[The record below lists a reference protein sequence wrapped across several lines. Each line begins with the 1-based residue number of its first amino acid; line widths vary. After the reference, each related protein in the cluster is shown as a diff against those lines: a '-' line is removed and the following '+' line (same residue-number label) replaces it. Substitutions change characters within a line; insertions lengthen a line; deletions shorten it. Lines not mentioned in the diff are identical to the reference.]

1 MAKGKHRLLK
11 ALLITLGSVV
21 GLILVLQI
29 VLNSKIVD
37 NLVEKYAAEYIDG
50 SLDYS
55 DIKVSIIRNF
65 PSVRLRIDSLSITYP
80 HDRFAAWDSLGVQSR
95 LREAGRGELADTLAR
110 FSRFSVVMNPWPLIN
125 GKVRVKH
132 VGIKGLRAYAHAYD
146 DSTANWNMFKFGGS
160 DKDTTS
166 TAGIPPISLGALR
179 IGEHPRIVYT
189 SQADTVYATLG
200 MSSLRVG
207 GRFAMDEGALRLRRA
222 SFDLDSLRIAG
233 RLPADTLSARIEHLS
248 LHENGAD
255 LYDILLK
262 ARAVAR
268 TGSYGRLELP
278 VDLDGR
284 LRFSMFP
291 DDIMLDVQK
300 LAANVAHIP
309 FSAQGQADIRPDS
322 LYVDASMKVDHCPLD
337 TLLTAYARAFTPL
350 ADDIVTTAHLDM
362 DVSAKGYLTPD
373 QVPAVEA
380 CVRIPDGHVFYH
392 PLDLGATLN
401 VDVDASMTPQKMLDA
416 KIDEFLARTRGLKLQ
431 LSGSASDLLGGD
443 PRIRASVA
451 GFAKLDSLARLLPED
466 SGIEADGTVDLE
478 LDANALLS
486 ELNQYQFQN
495 AALAGKVTSDRIL
508 FRMPA
513 DTIDV
518 EAFNTLIDINSSN
531 RGIEL
536 AANIDSAKVAIGAD
550 TRARVRGMRNTGYIH
565 KVENRFGKLAPKIEV
580 TSDEDRIY
588 FRTGTTRIMAMQ
600 TSIAASVQKIVL
612 PDKNI
617 MSDARAHYLD
627 SLKRA
632 NPGVSTAELLSRE
645 RMRSGAGRPMPS
657 YLKEKDFAKADISI
671 ALDSTLSAY
680 LKQWKPTARI
690 SVRRGSVMTPA
701 LPLRTRIGGL
711 YGSFDGDQLKLDT
724 LAVKCGS
731 SDAVASGSVSGL
743 RRSLIGKGR
752 LKADLDVKSKK
763 LNLNEIIAA
772 LQLVQQ
778 NQVDT
783 TTYGEED
790 ERFVIDTLADVVLD
804 STKMALI
811 VVPGNVDA
819 SLKVHADE
827 INYTDI
833 LITPGI
839 ATVNIKDRVLQLAD
853 TRLATN
859 LGNIDLDAFYS
870 TQTKKDITAGADL
883 RLSDV
888 SAEGIIHMLPT
899 VDSLMPVLKSFQGK
913 LSCDVTAT
921 TKLDTCMNILM
932 PTLDGVVRIQ
942 GKNLRIDDA
951 GDLRKITKLLVFKD
965 KNIGDIDDLYVNAVV
980 HDNKLEV
987 YPFILG
993 VDRYQLALYG
1003 VQGFD
1008 KTMNYQ
1014 VSILRSPFLIR
1025 FGIKMYGKLDDWHFG
1040 LTRAQYRNGTVPAFS
1055 QELDSLQ
1062 INLGTS
1068 IRNIYRQGIEGVQ
1081 RYNRSSIDQLQRM
1094 KEEKNYDPE
1103 APVEALSE
1111 DESRKLESEM
1121 KEEEGQQQEQEQ

>member
-1 MAKGKHRLLK
+1 MAKGKHRALK
-11 ALLITLGSVV
+11 ALLIALGSVI
-21 GLILVLQI
+21 GLVLVLQI
-29 VLNSKIVD
+29 VLNSRIVD
-37 NLVEKYAAEYIDG
+37 NLVDKYAAEYVDG
-50 SLDYS
+50 SLEYS
-55 DIKVSIIRNF
+55 DIKVSLLRNF
-65 PSVRLRIDSLSITYP
+65 PSVRLSIDSLSLTYP

-95 LREAGRGELADTLAR
+95 MREAGRGEQADTLAR
-110 FSRFSVVMNPWPLIN
+110 FDRFSVAMNPWPLIK
-125 GKVRVKH
+125 GKVRVKF
-132 VGIKGLRAYAHAYD
+132 VGMKGLRAFAHSYND
-146 DSTANWNMFKFGGS
+146 TTANWNMFNFGGAE
-160 DKDTTS
+160 KDTTKS
-166 TAGIPPISLGALR
+166 SGIPPISLGALR
-179 IGEHPRIVYT
+179 IGERPRIVYT
-189 SQADTVYATLG
+189 DQADTVYAMLG
-200 MSSLRVG
+200 MRSLRIG
-207 GRFAMDEGALRLRRA
+207 GNFEMDEGMLKLRRA

-233 RLPADTLSARIEHLS
+233 RLPADTLSARIDYLT
-248 LHENGAD
+248 LHEKSAD
-255 LYDILLK
+255 LYDILLG

-268 TGSYGRLELP
+268 TGAYGRLELP
-278 VDLDGR
+278 VNLDGR
-284 LRFSMFP
+284 VRFTKFP
-291 DDIMLDVQK
+291 DVVSVDVQK
-300 LAANVAHIP
+300 LLANVAHIP
-309 FSAQGQADIRPDS
+309 FSAEGQADIRPDS
-322 LYVDASMKVDHCPLD
+322 LYVDARMKVDTCPLD
-337 TLLTAYARAFTPL
+337 TLLADYARAFTPI
-350 ADDIVTTAHLDM
+350 ADDVATTAHLDM
-362 DVSAKGYLTPD
+362 DVSAKGFLTPM

-380 CVRIPDGHVFYH
+380 CVRISDGHVYYR

-401 VDVDASMTPQKMLDA
+401 VDIDASMTPHKVLDA
-416 KIDEFLARTRGLKLQ
+416 EIDEFLARTRGLKLQ
-431 LSGSASDLLGGD
+431 LSGGASDLLGGD
-443 PRIRASVA
+443 PRIRATAS
-451 GFAKLDSLARLLPED
+451 GFAKLDSLTRLLPAG
-466 SGIEADGTVDLE
+466 SGIEADGKVDLE

-486 ELNQYQFQN
+486 ELNQYKFQE
-495 AALAGKVTSDRIL
+495 AALAGKITSDRIF

-518 EAFNTLIDINSSN
+518 QAYNPYIDISSSS

-536 AANIDSAKVAIGAD
+536 KADIDSARVALGAD

-565 KVENRFGKLAPKIEV
+565 KVENRFGKLAPKLEV
-580 TSDEDRIY
+580 TSDEDRIF
-588 FRTGTTRIMAMQ
+588 FRSGNTRIMAMQ
-600 TSIAASVQKIVL
+600 TSIAASVQKYVL
-612 PDKNI
+612 PDKDA
-617 MSDARAHYLD
+617 MTRARAHFMD
-627 SLKRA
+627 SLKRV
-632 NPGVSTAELLSRE
+632 NPGMVSVDLLSKEQTR
-645 RMRSGAGRPMPS
+645 RGAGMPLPS
-657 YLKEKDFAKADISI
+657 FMREKDFAKADISI
-671 ALDSTLSAY
+671 ALDSTITNY
-680 LKQWKPTARI
+680 LKQWKPYARI

-711 YGSFDGDQLKLDT
+711 YGSFDGDKLNLDT

-743 RRSLIGKGR
+743 RRALISKGN
-752 LKADLDVKSKK
+752 LKANLDIKSKK

-772 LQLVQQ
+772 LQIAQQ
-778 NQVDT
+778 NQIDT
-783 TTYGEED
+783 TTHGEED
-790 ERFVIDTLADVVLD
+790 ESFVIDTLADVVLD

-819 SLKVHADE
+819 SLKVRADE

-839 ATVNIKDRVLQLAD
+839 ATVNMRDRVLQLAD
-853 TRLATN
+853 TRLVTN
-859 LGNIDLDAFYS
+859 LGDIDLDAFYS

-883 RLSDV
+883 RLSNV

-899 VDSLMPVLKSFQGK
+899 VDSLMPALKSFKGK
-913 LSCDVTAT
+913 LACDVTAT
-921 TKLDTCMNILM
+921 TKLDTSMNILM

-951 GDLRKITKLLVFKD
+951 GDLRKITRLLVFKD

-1025 FGIKMYGKLDDWHFG
+1025 FGLKMYGKLDDWHFG
-1040 LTRAQYRNGTVPAFS
+1040 LTRAKYRNGTVPAFT

-1081 RYNRSSIDQLQRM
+1081 RYNRNSMDQLQRRKQEM
-1094 KEEKNYDPE
+1094 NYDPE

-1111 DESRKLESEM
+1111 EESRKLQSEM
-1121 KEEEGQQQEQEQ
+1121 KEEETEQQ